1 MLPGG
6 GVVVVLPGGVERG
19 AIHCTSLSS
28 LLHAEIM
35 TQISLF
41 IFGEELEI
49 PTPPC
54 LYIVYLGQV

>member
-35 TQISLF
+35 TQISFSFLAKS
-41 IFGEELEI
+41 
-49 PTPPC
+49 
-54 LYIVYLGQV
+54 